1 VKWINFLIS
10 FLLGVV
16 LWNLPIPEGVN
27 PKAWQLFSIFVGT
40 IYAIVSKPF
49 PMGAVA
55 LMCLL
60 ATQITDTLSF
70 NDAFIG
76 FSSDVVWLVILAFFI
91 ARGFII
97 TGFGSR
103 IAYNFVKIF
112 GRKTLGLGYGL
123 VLTELMLAPAVPS
136 VTARAGGI
144 VYPILQSIA
153 KAFGSDPVDGTALK
167 LGSYLTL
174 VAFQATGITS
184 AMFLTAMAGN
194 PLVVQLASDV
204 GVTITWGSWALAAI
218 VPGLLSL
225 LIIPYVIYKL
235 YPPVVKETPN
245 AKEFAISKLKEMGP
259 IKKNEW
265 IMIFTFILLLV
276 LWIFSS
282 QLGVKPAI
290 TALIGIVILIITN
303 VLHWKDIL
311 KEENAWDTL
320 IWFST
325 LLTMASSLNKLGLTN
340 WFSKT
345 IVSSMSGMNW
355 VYAFLIITLA
365 YFYIHYFFAST
376 VAHIGAMY
384 GAFLAVAIA
393 LGAPAPLA
401 AILMAFFSN
410 LNGTITHYSS
420 GPAPIFYG
428 SGYVQISSW
437 WNVGFISSIVNVLIW
452 LIIGGIWWRVIGLW

>member
-1 VKWINFLIS
+1 MNFSVS
-10 FLLGVV
+10 FLLGAVI
-16 LWNLPIPEGVN
+16 WNLPIPEGVK
-27 PKAWQLFSIFVGT
+27 PQAWHLFAIFIAT

-55 LMCLL
+55 LMSLL
-60 ATQITDTLSF
+60 ATQLTDTLSF
-70 NDAFIG
+70 SEAFLG

-91 ARGFII
+91 ARGFIV

-112 GRKTLGLGYGL
+112 GKKTLGLGYGL
-123 VLTELMLAPAVPS
+123 VLTELILAPAVPS

-144 VYPILQSIA
+144 IYPILQSIA
-153 KAFGSDPVDGTALK
+153 KAFGSDPHDGTASK
-167 LGSYLTL
+167 LGSFLTL

-194 PLVVQLASDV
+194 PLAVQMAADR

-225 LIIPYVIYKL
+225 IVIPLVIYKL

-245 AKEFAISKLKEMGP
+245 AKEFAVSKLKEMGP

-265 IMIFTFILLLV
+265 IMIFTFIFLLI

-282 QLGVKPAI
+282 QIGIKPAVA
-290 TALIGIVILIITN
+290 ALLGIVILIITN
-303 VLHWKDIL
+303 VLHWKDVL

-325 LLTMASSLNKLGLTN
+325 LLMLAGNLNRLGLTD
-340 WFSKT
+340 WFSSF
-345 IVSSMSGMNW
+345 IVQNMTGMNW
-355 VYAFLIITLA
+355 MLALIIISVS
-365 YFYIHYFFAST
+365 YIYIHYFFAST
-376 VAHIGAMY
+376 VAHIGAIY

-393 LGAPAPLA
+393 LGAPPVIASFLLA
-401 AILMAFFSN
+401 FLSN
-410 LNGTITHYSS
+410 INGTLTHYSS
-420 GPAPIFYG
+420 GPAPILYG
-428 SGYVQISSW
+428 SGYVPIGPW
-437 WNVGFISSIVNVLIW
+437 WNVGFISSLVNIVIW
-452 LIIGGIWWRVIGLW
+452 FVVGGVWWRAIGLW

>member
-1 VKWINFLIS
+1 MKWINFLIS
-10 FLLGVV
+10 FLLGVIV
-16 LWNLPIPEGVN
+16 WNLPVPEGVK
-27 PKAWQLFSIFVGT
+27 PVAWQLFAIFIAT

-55 LMCLL
+55 LMSLL
-60 ATQITDTLSF
+60 ATQLTKTLTF
-70 NDAFIG
+70 NEAFLG

-123 VLTELMLAPAVPS
+123 TLTELILAPAVPS

-153 KAFGSDPVDGTALK
+153 KAFGSDPHDGTASK

-174 VAFQATGITS
+174 VAFQATGVTS

-194 PLVVQLASDV
+194 PLAVQMAADR

-225 LIIPYVIYKL
+225 LIIPFVIYKL

-245 AKEFAISKLKEMGP
+245 AKEFAVNKLKEMGP

-265 IMIFTFILLLV
+265 IMIFTFVFLLF
-276 LWIFSS
+276 LWIFAS
-282 QLGVKPAI
+282 QIGIKPAVS
-290 TALIGIVILIITN
+290 ALLGIVILLVTN
-303 VLHWKDIL
+303 VLHWKDVL

-325 LLTMASSLNKLGLTN
+325 LLTMAGNLNQLGLMD
-340 WFSKT
+340 WFSSI
-345 IVSSMSGMNW
+345 IVQSMTGFQW
-355 VYAFLIITLA
+355 TVAFIIVCVAYVYV
-365 YFYIHYFFAST
+365 HYFFAST

-393 LGAPAPLA
+393 IGAPPVLA
-401 AILMAFFSN
+401 AFLLAFLSN

-420 GPAPIFYG
+420 GPAPILYG
-428 SGYVQISSW
+428 SGYVQIGPW
-437 WNVGFISSIVNVLIW
+437 WNVGFICSLINLLIW
-452 LIIGGIWWRVIGLW
+452 FVVGGLWWRTLGLW